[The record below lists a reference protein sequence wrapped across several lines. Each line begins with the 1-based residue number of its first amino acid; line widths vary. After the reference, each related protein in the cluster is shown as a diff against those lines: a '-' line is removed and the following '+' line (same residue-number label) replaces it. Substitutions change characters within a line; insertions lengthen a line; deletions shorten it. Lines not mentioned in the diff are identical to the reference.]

1 MRRFLVFL
9 VVTLLVLAVVGDFVV
24 KAAAERAVATELSST
39 LELAESPEVGIE
51 SFPFLVAFFRGR
63 LDTMTIESSDVE
75 AGALTLDEVTLTLDD
90 LEFEPGDVIA
100 GDVDRITIDGGT
112 GEGILTQR
120 DLNRALR
127 NEGVPVTAALSRGAV
142 SLETEAG
149 PAEGDL
155 AMDEG
160 VLVVSGPGGISV
172 DFQLPSLG
180 GRVTFD
186 DLAIEEGRARFTL
199 GVAPGELRPPG

>member
-1 MRRFLVFL
+1 MRKFLIFL

-24 KAAAERAVATELSST
+24 RAAAEKAVATELTST
-39 LELAESPEVGIE
+39 LELAENPEVDIE

-90 LEFEPGDVIA
+90 VEFEPGDVIS
-100 GDVDRITIDGGT
+100 GDVDRITIGGGT

-120 DLNRALR
+120 ALNRALR
-127 NEGVPVTAALSRGAV
+127 DEGVPVTARLTSGGV

-149 PAEGDL
+149 SVEGDL
-155 AMDEG
+155 AMDDG
-160 VLVVSGPGGISV
+160 VLVVTGPGGISV

-186 DLAIEEGRARFTL
+186 DLAIEEGGARLTL
-199 GVAPGELRPPG
+199 GVAAGELRRPG

>member
-1 MRRFLVFL
+1 MRKFLVFF

-39 LELAESPEVGIE
+39 LELAENPEVGIE
-51 SFPFLVAFFRGR
+51 SFPFLVGFFQGR
-63 LDTMTIESSDVE
+63 LDTMIIESSDVE

-90 LEFEPGDVIA
+90 LEFEPGDVIG
-100 GDVDRITIDGGT
+100 GDVDRITIGGGT
-112 GEGILTQR
+112 GEGILTQS

-127 NEGVPVTAALSRGAV
+127 NEGVPVTATLARGAV

-149 PAEGDL
+149 SAEGDL
-155 AMDEG
+155 ALDDG

-186 DLAIEEGRARFTL
+186 DLAIEGGRARLTL